1 MDTSYVPNCVSRDS
15 HFLYMA
21 LYLGNQVE
29 YLGAYFPNSRSN
41 WVCGVLDSSAD
52 GLRRPLLHSP
62 RDLLREDGCDE
73 CCLFDVS
80 SRVEAIQLHGQ
91 DLLLCEPVEIDVSHA
106 RLSALRRLRRLLHRL
121 VITVFSRYA

>member
-1 MDTSYVPNCVSRDS
+1 MFLIVFLVILIFFTWLFIWGIKSNAWVPIFRTVARIGSVV
-15 HFLYMA
+15 
-21 LYLGNQVE
+21 YLILQ
-29 YLGAYFPNSRSN
+29 LM
-41 WVCGVLDSSAD
+41 